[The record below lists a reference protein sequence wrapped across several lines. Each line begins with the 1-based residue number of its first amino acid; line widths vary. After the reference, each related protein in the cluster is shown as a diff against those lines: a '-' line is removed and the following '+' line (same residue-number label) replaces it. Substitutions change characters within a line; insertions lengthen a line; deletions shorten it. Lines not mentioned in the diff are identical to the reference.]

1 MLPSHD
7 TNHTAQPSSTSMQ
20 TACHP
25 NHVNISTGG
34 LLVHGNHCNN
44 ASKESSHP
52 NKLHHPVRKQTNL
65 AESDPTLFVQLLTE
79 RLEKVKESRGK
90 VEKLMSLVNQV
101 DEKHSVESGH
111 SSVPLKDTKEYNR
124 PLQLNNSTWCQQDAT
139 NSSINP
145 SANEVNFTSAHIIHS
160 STTDD
165 SKRLN
170 YPHESAFYRNRRHT
184 DKSQDAQE
192 ILDDHCSRIWADEL
206 GDSTIN
212 ASKTHYRRQQSD
224 CSRNT
229 TSRSSTTP
237 YPIIS
242 DTLVHSMHSS
252 LVRGG
257 SSGTEYEMK
266 RLSEQ
271 YRTTTASYSSAN
283 SNNNISSNQPSMSDS
298 SHRRWH
304 TAGSYRGMN
313 RLNKSDVRST
323 ASWDSG
329 VVTSYEMKSLNL
341 NNNPDDN
348 DYLDA
353 ETSSILEAAS
363 VQALSSS
370 TTELA
375 LVNGEVTAKLV
386 EKMIRHYPHKTFD
399 RDSRHNGNMLPLFN
413 SSQRKKETINPG
425 YEYKYRLERKW
436 QQQQQ
441 QSGHFYESPYVQGF
455 NPNSSLCSACQH
467 SADRVPCDWHH
478 CFHYP
483 STHSTS
489 NEHSSPH
496 LMVTSC
502 GCNQSSDKSMLGSSC
517 RSFPTASDTSSTFDS
532 GISSAYDQLPL
543 QKHTN
548 NRENRSQSLHNWQ
561 MNVNLKDTNL
571 STPRGNR
578 THSASKSSCDS
589 NNTSRSINYPQTNC
603 LIASCYEFNS
613 SQLPGHYMQNDL
625 CPTRHHHCP
634 EMMMIKDVNK
644 HDGNECKKPSS
655 GKLLQHWLQLQQ
667 QHPSEKS
674 HCPANDGQGKAL
686 SDNTI
691 PGDHLRSHINKACK
705 ESHERKTHHHGH
717 NHRKSSAQRTN
728 SSPKYSLNN
737 NNNMEL
743 SSCQHHSDDDDNK
756 TNSVHMD
763 SRLTSSTAT
772 NTQQQ
777 TSNVNS
783 SGPGLVVGYYLC
795 DDPVPYRT
803 VWTGPT
809 TAAHTNQ
816 TSSASSAVLVE
827 VNDQSQTVDNCQTNS
842 TGQPLLTLGQFKQ
855 LIAKKG
861 VYRYFFKKP
870 NDEFGTG
877 VVHEELTNDDA
888 TLPLWEGKV
897 VARVERAD

>member
-1 MLPSHD
+1 MLPSQD
-7 TNHTAQPSSTSMQ
+7 TNHTAQQSSTSMQ

-34 LLVHGNHCNN
+34 LLVHGNHFNSV
-44 ASKESSHP
+44 SKEPSHP

-65 AESDPTLFVQLLTE
+65 AESDPPLFVQLLTE
-79 RLEKVKESRGK
+79 RLEKVKESRDK

-111 SSVPLKDTKEYNR
+111 SSVPLKDTKDYNR
-124 PLQLNNSTWCQQDAT
+124 SLQLNNSTWCQQDAT

-145 SANEVNFTSAHIIHS
+145 SVNEVNFTSAHIIHS
-160 STTDD
+160 STDD

-170 YPHESAFYRNRRHT
+170 HPHESVFHKNRRHT

-212 ASKTHYRRQQSD
+212 ASKTYYRRQQSD

-283 SNNNISSNQPSMSDS
+283 SNNNINSNQPTMSDS

-313 RLNKSDVRST
+313 RVNKSDVRST

-341 NNNPDDN
+341 NNNADDN

-386 EKMIRHYPHKTFD
+386 EKMIRHYPHKTFN

-413 SSQRKKETINPG
+413 SNQGKKETINPG

-441 QSGHFYESPYVQGF
+441 SGHFYESPYVQGF
-455 NPNSSLCSACQH
+455 NPNSSICSACQH
-467 SADRVPCDWHH
+467 SADRVPCDWNHH

-483 STHSTS
+483 STHSAS
-489 NEHSSPH
+489 NEHSSPPH

-502 GCNQSSDKSMLGSSC
+502 GCNQSSDKSVLGSSC

-603 LIASCYEFNS
+603 FISSCYEFNLK
-613 SQLPGHYMQNDL
+613 QLPGHYMQNDL

-634 EMMMIKDVNK
+634 EIMTIKDVNK

-655 GKLLQHWLQLQQ
+655 ESSLQSVLVFIGLIFQQLS
-667 QHPSEKS
+667 QHV
-674 HCPANDGQGKAL
+674 
-686 SDNTI
+686 
-691 PGDHLRSHINKACK
+691 
-705 ESHERKTHHHGH
+705 HGF
-717 NHRKSSAQRTN
+717 
-728 SSPKYSLNN
+728 LFFG
-737 NNNMEL
+737 
-743 SSCQHHSDDDDNK
+743 
-756 TNSVHMD
+756 VHMD
-763 SRLTSSTAT
+763 SRLT
-772 NTQQQ
+772 NTQQQQQ

-809 TAAHTNQ
+809 TVSHNNQ
-816 TSSASSAVLVE
+816 SSSASSAVLVE